1 VQVIGFVDPMLLV
14 LKRMKKNC
22 TSLRKVLVNLN
33 ANSFMFFMIH
43 FYVLMTNVAFH
54 ISLIVEL
61 GALTIPKE
69 ATES

>member
-1 VQVIGFVDPMLLV
+1 
-14 LKRMKKNC
+14 MKKNC